1 MADQSFMKSLF
12 HGVIAEDLVAPFPE
26 LSAAEREVVS
36 PLLEGFQRLAERSID
51 PRSIDQEAK
60 VPDEVVAGLRQLGLF
75 GVLVPKAHGGL
86 GLSTF
91 AYARLMQEV
100 GATDGSVALMLTAH
114 QSLGTMGLLLFG
126 TDAQKRKYL
135 PRMASGE
142 SLAAYCLTEPS
153 AGSDAAGIQ
162 TRADPAVDGEGWVL
176 EGQKSWIANGDRA
189 DLFTVFART
198 SRAEVKPRLTAFVV
212 ERAHG
217 VRTGAT
223 HDKHGVRGLGTT
235 DAHFEA
241 VRVPHGNVLGE
252 PGRGFQV
259 AMEVLNRGRLG
270 LTASAIGA
278 CRTLVDASLRHATS
292 RRAFNRTIGELGLVR
307 DKIARMTVDTF
318 ALESAVYLTAGL
330 VDGQTAA
337 DFSLESAICKVLG
350 SEVFLRVSHEAAQLV
365 GGRAYGRSSF
375 ERMLR
380 DARAHLVFGGTNE
393 ILRCFIA
400 LAGMQGPGRNISEVV
415 RAMREPI
422 KGFGLLSDFALRKAR
437 SALGRERLHRVHPVL
452 NRETVL
458 FEEYTAELA
467 RNVDK
472 VLRKHGK
479 DIAEMQFTQRR
490 IADLAIDLY
499 ALEACLSR
507 TTKAIERRGEEGAR
521 REVELTT
528 AFASGAEV
536 RMADTVRAFDRN
548 DDELRKAIA
557 VRGYADGRYPLD
569 VL

>member
-1 MADQSFMKSLF
+1 MSDQSFMKSLF
-12 HGVIAEDLVAPFPE
+12 HGVIAEDLVAPYPE
-26 LSAAEREVVS
+26 LAGSERERCA
-36 PLLEGFQRLAERSID
+36 PLLTELAAFAEKEVHPETID
-51 PRSIDQEAK
+51 REARI
-60 VPDEVVAGLRQLGLF
+60 PEAVVDGLKARGLF
-75 GVLVPKAHGGL
+75 GLLIPKAHGGE

-91 AYARLMQEV
+91 GYARVMQEL
-100 GATDGSVALMLTAH
+100 GGIDGSVALMLTAH
-114 QSLGTMGLLLFG
+114 QSLGAMGPLLFG

-135 PRMASGE
+135 PRLARGE
-142 SLAAYCLTEPS
+142 TIAAYALTEAG

-162 TRADPAVDGEGWVL
+162 TRADPASDGEGWVL
-176 EGQKSWIANGDRA
+176 GGQKIWVSNGDRA

-198 SRAEVKPRLTAFVV
+198 SRDEVKPRLTAFLV

-217 VRTGAT
+217 VRTST
-223 HDKHGVRGLGTT
+223 PIDKHGVRGLGTT
-235 DAHFEA
+235 DARFDA
-241 VRVPHGNVLGE
+241 VRVPHGNVLGD

-259 AMEVLNRGRLG
+259 AMEILNRGRLG

-278 CRTLVDASLRHATS
+278 CRSLVDAALLQATT
-292 RRAFNRTIGELGLVR
+292 RRAFGRTIGELGLVR
-307 DKIARMTVDTF
+307 DKVARMFVDTF

-330 VDGQTAA
+330 VDAGVA

-350 SEVFLRVSHEAAQLV
+350 SEVFLRVAHEAAQLAA
-365 GGRAYGRSSF
+365 GRGYRRSSF
-375 ERMLR
+375 ERHLR
-380 DARAHLVFGGTNE
+380 DARAHLTFGGTNE

-400 LAGMQGPGRNISEVV
+400 LSGMQGPGRNISEVV

-437 SALGRERLHRVHPVL
+437 SALGRERLHRVHPLL

-490 IADLAIDLY
+490 VADLAIDLY
-499 ALEACLSR
+499 ALVACLTR
-507 TTKAIERRGEEGAR
+507 ATRAIERRGEEGAR

-536 RMADTVRAFDRN
+536 RMADTVRAFERN

-557 VRGYADGRYPLD
+557 VRGFADGTYPLD

>member
-1 MADQSFMKSLF
+1 MSDQSFMKSLF

-26 LSAAEREVVS
+26 LSPPEREVVT
-36 PLLEGFQRLAERSID
+36 PMLDGFRKFAADHID
-51 PRSIDQEAK
+51 PRAIDAEATIS
-60 VPDEVVAGLRQLGLF
+60 EAVVDGLRKQGLF
-75 GVLVPKAHGGL
+75 GVLAPKAHGGL

-100 GATDGSVALMLTAH
+100 GAHDGSVALMLTAH

-126 TDAQKRKYL
+126 TEAQKRKYL
-135 PRMASGE
+135 PRVASGE
-142 SLAAYCLTEPS
+142 AIASFCLTEPS

-198 SRAEVKPRLTAFVV
+198 SKEEVKPRLTAFLV

-217 VRTGAT
+217 VRTGPRL
-223 HDKHGVRGLGTT
+223 DKHGVRGLGTT
-235 DAHFEA
+235 DARFEA
-241 VRVPHGNVLGE
+241 VRVPHGNVLGD

-278 CRTLVDASLRHATS
+278 CRTLVDASIVHASS
-292 RRAFNRTIGELGLVR
+292 RRAFGRAIGELGLVR
-307 DKIARMTVDTF
+307 DKIARMTIDTF

-330 VDGQTAA
+330 VDGQAAA

-365 GGRAYGRSSF
+365 GGRAYARSSF
-375 ERMLR
+375 ERHLR
-380 DARAHLVFGGTNE
+380 DARAHLIFGGTNE
-393 ILRCFIA
+393 IMRCFIA
-400 LAGMQGPGRNISEVV
+400 LSGMQGPGKEISEVV

-422 KGFGLLSDFALRKAR
+422 KGFGLLSDFAIRKAR
-437 SALGRERLHRVHPVL
+437 SALGRERLHRVHPLL

-467 RNVDK
+467 KNIDK

-499 ALEACLSR
+499 ALVACLSR
-507 TTKAIERRGEEGAR
+507 ATKAIERRGEEGAR

-557 VRGYADGRYPLD
+557 VRGYADANYPLD

>member
-1 MADQSFMKSLF
+1 MKSLF

-26 LSAAEREVVS
+26 LSAPEREVVT
-36 PLLEGFQRLAERSID
+36 PLLDGFRKFAADHID
-51 PRSIDQEAK
+51 PRAIDADAAIPEN
-60 VPDEVVAGLRQLGLF
+60 VVDGLRQQGLF
-75 GVLVPKAHGGL
+75 GVLAPRAHGGL

-100 GATDGSVALMLTAH
+100 GAHDGSVALMLTAH

-135 PRMASGE
+135 PRVASGE
-142 SLAAYCLTEPS
+142 SIASFCLTEPS

-162 TRADPAVDGEGWVL
+162 TRADPAVDGEGWIL

-198 SRAEVKPRLTAFVV
+198 SKEEVKPRLTAFLV

-217 VRTGAT
+217 VRTGPRL
-223 HDKHGVRGLGTT
+223 DKHGVRGLGTT
-235 DAHFEA
+235 DARFEA
-241 VRVPHGNVLGE
+241 VRVPHGNVLGD

-270 LTASAIGA
+270 LTASAVGA
-278 CRTLVDASLRHATS
+278 CRTLVDASIVHASS
-292 RRAFNRTIGELGLVR
+292 RRAFGRAIGELGLVR
-307 DKIARMTVDTF
+307 DKIARMTIDTF

-330 VDGQTAA
+330 VDGQAAA

-365 GGRAYGRSSF
+365 GGRAYARSSF
-375 ERMLR
+375 ERLLR
-380 DARAHLVFGGTNE
+380 DARAHLIFGGTNE
-393 ILRCFIA
+393 IMRCFIA
-400 LAGMQGPGRNISEVV
+400 LSGMQGPGKEISEVV

-422 KGFGLLSDFALRKAR
+422 KGFGLLSDFAIRKAR
-437 SALGRERLHRVHPVL
+437 SALGRERLHRVHPLL

-467 RNVDK
+467 KNVDK

-499 ALEACLSR
+499 ALVACPSR
-507 TTKAIERRGEEGAR
+507 ATKAIERRGEEGAR

-557 VRGYADGRYPLD
+557 VRGYADGNYPLD